1 MRVLPLHK
9 HDAPVKTEL
18 PEAATVYEA
27 ALERLVSSHEKE
39 AAAYLACCRL
49 EIAPVGGVYPLRE
62 KLQPVRLILIGP
74 GDAVSK
80 LEQGLE
86 IKGRVRQAL
95 DYALGPTVYPA
106 QMVILARTS
115 AQAA

>member
-1 MRVLPLHK
+1 M
-9 HDAPVKTEL
+9 EL

-27 ALERLVSSHEKE
+27 AIERLVSSHEKE
-39 AAAYLACCRL
+39 AAAYLSCCRL
-49 EIAPVGGVYPLRE
+49 EIVPTDGIYPLRE
-62 KLQPVRLILIGP
+62 LLQPVRLILTGP

-80 LEQGLE
+80 LEQNPE
-86 IKGRVRQAL
+86 IMGRVRQAL
-95 DYALGPTVYPA
+95 DCELGPTVYPA

>member
-1 MRVLPLHK
+1 M
-9 HDAPVKTEL
+9 EL

-49 EIAPVGGVYPLRE
+49 EIVPTGEDYPLRE
-62 KLQPVRLILIGP
+62 ELHPVRLILFGS
-74 GDAVSK
+74 GDVVSK
-80 LEQGLE
+80 LEQNPE
-86 IKGRVRQAL
+86 IRGRVRQAL
-95 DYALGPTVYPA
+95 DYALGPTVYLT
-106 QMVILARTS
+106 QMVALARAS